1 MITNNPELIN
11 KLRNTFSLNLYE
23 VKIWLALLS
32 KGISTAGDL
41 SDTANVPRSR
51 TYDVLEGLEKKGFVI
66 MKLTKPIKYLA
77 VEPENVIENHKRRIL
92 NRAEVKV
99 KSIENFRGSNL
110 VKELTQLHSKGIK
123 FVEPTDLSG
132 VIKGRNNIYN
142 YMNNLIR
149 NSESQ
154 IIISTSVNGF
164 IRKIKAFKEELE
176 KAGKRGVNVR
186 IITTLNEEGEKY
198 LNEINNVRVLKCDNN
213 VSRFLIVDEK
223 DVLFLLMNDEE
234 VHPRYDVG
242 LWVKSDVF
250 GKSLNNMFNYMWEKL
265 N

>member
-1 MITNNPELIN
+1 
-11 KLRNTFSLNLYE
+11 
-23 VKIWLALLS
+23 
-32 KGISTAGDL
+32 
-41 SDTANVPRSR
+41 
-51 TYDVLEGLEKKGFVI
+51 
-66 MKLTKPIKYLA
+66 
-77 VEPENVIENHKRRIL
+77 
-92 NRAEVKV
+92 
-99 KSIENFRGSNL
+99 
-110 VKELTQLHSKGIK
+110 LHSKGIK